1 MRKQMRKMILLLTLG
16 CTLLMLQITSCSE
29 EKHHFEAATEIKDAY
44 IVKLDTLV
52 SNMTTLSQNA
62 DYGTHA
68 GQYPTESRAILT
80 DAISNANR
88 YVLLIKYQD
97 PAPSESEKERYI
109 TQINNAIE
117 KFNNSLRTEDAET
130 IPAELF
136 VDGKTTQSYIDF
148 GRSRDYTVFGETGNQ
163 SFTVEFW
170 VKIMER
176 GPYDNSIF
184 LCTYLSNGTD
194 RWRNGW
200 MMYWRKS
207 NNGIYRV
214 TWGGIVSDSRYGLWE
229 PNFPAP
235 AEQQWQHFAF
245 VYSDKG
251 LEGNPALRAKLY
263 LNGEVVATQN
273 NGNTA
278 EVYNSSD
285 YDNYDKPMTA
295 FCRWI
300 NMEKMEEGFSG
311 YMKKIRIWKEA
322 KSDDYIKSSYMEQT
336 DIRGKEPNLV
346 AAWDFTSKPTGS
358 DNVVLDL
365 TGKHEAK
372 LIGTYKWEVIQ

>member
-1 MRKQMRKMILLLTLG
+1 MRRTIILLLGICCMLF
-16 CTLLMLQITSCSE
+16 MLQTTSCSE
-29 EKHHFEAATEIKDAY
+29 EKHHFNAALEIQDPY
-44 IVKLDTLV
+44 ISQLDTLV
-52 SNMTTLSQNA
+52 ADMTKLSDNA
-62 DYGTHA
+62 DYGTRA
-68 GQYPTESRAILT
+68 GQYPAESKAILN

-88 YVLLIKYQD
+88 YVLLIKYQN

-109 TQINNAIE
+109 AEINKAIE
-117 KFNNSLRTEDAET
+117 KFKSSLRTEDAQT

-148 GRSRDYTVFGETGNQ
+148 GRSRDYTVFGESGNQ
-163 SFTVEFW
+163 SFTIEFW
-170 VKIMER
+170 VKITER

-207 NNGIYRV
+207 NNGIYRA
-214 TWGGIVSDSRYGLWE
+214 TWGGILSDSRYGLWE
-229 PNFPAP
+229 PSFAAP
-235 AEQQWQHFAF
+235 PDDQWQHFAF

-251 LEGNPALRAKLY
+251 LDGNASLRAKLY
-263 LNGEVVATQN
+263 LNGQVVATQN
-273 NGNTA
+273 NSNPA

-322 KSDDYIKSSYMEQT
+322 KSDAYIQSSYMEQT
-336 DIRGKEPNLV
+336 DIRGKEANLV
-346 AAWDFTSKPTGS
+346 AAWDFTSKPTGAE
-358 DNVVLDL
+358 NVVLGL

-372 LIGTYKWEVIQ
+372 IIGTYKWNVIQ

>member
-1 MRKQMRKMILLLTLG
+1 MRRSFILVLGICCSLFLL
-16 CTLLMLQITSCSE
+16 QATSCSE
-29 EKHHFEAATEIKDAY
+29 EKHHFNAALEVQDQY
-44 IVKLDTLV
+44 ITQLDTLV
-52 SNMTTLSQNA
+52 SSMTKLSENVE
-62 DYGTHA
+62 YGTRT
-68 GQYPTESRAILT
+68 GQYPPESRAILT
-80 DAISNANR
+80 DAVSNANR

-97 PAPSESEKERYI
+97 PSPSESEKQRYVSE
-109 TQINNAIE
+109 INKAIE
-117 KFNNSLRTEDAET
+117 KFKSSIRTEDAET

-148 GRSRDYTVFGETGNQ
+148 GRSKDYTVFGETGKQ

-170 VKIMER
+170 VKVIER

-184 LCTYLSNGTD
+184 MSTFFSNGTD

-200 MMYWRKS
+200 MMYWRNS

-214 TWGGIVSDSRYGLWE
+214 TWGGILSDSRYGLWE
-229 PNFPAP
+229 PNFAAP
-235 AEQQWQHFAF
+235 QDGQWQHFAF

-251 LEGNPALRAKLY
+251 LDGNPALRAKLY
-263 LNGEVVATQN
+263 LNGQVVSTQN
-273 NGNTA
+273 NGNAA

-285 YDNYDKPMTA
+285 YNNYDKPMTA
-295 FCRWI
+295 FCRWV
-300 NMEKMEEGFSG
+300 NNEKMEEGFSG

-322 KSDDYIKSSYMEQT
+322 KSDDYIQSSFEEKA
-336 DIRGKEPNLV
+336 DIRGKEANLV
-346 AAWDFTSKPTGS
+346 AAWDLTSKPTGS

-372 LIGTYKWEVIQ
+372 IIGTYKWNVIQ